1 MYHREFPISPSQDA
15 ITGAL
20 CIYVEGGQKDDVRQ
34 MLFGLS
40 VLRHAT
46 EEQLSIAMPMVEASK
61 QMTRAEIQEML
72 AR

>member
-1 MYHREFPISPSQDA
+1 
-15 ITGAL
+15 
-20 CIYVEGGQKDDVRQ
+20 

-46 EEQLSIAMPMVEASK
+46 GDQLSIAMQMVEASK